1 MLMVK
6 RFIKESLKPYKH
18 SVHNLNL
25 YMLKSLGRKLI
36 SGKIESKK
44 GLFFFLNE
52 RKSKLN
58 NKLKKLF
65 FQEQRTAL
73 PMVPGLKIL

>member
-44 GLFFFLNE
+44 GLFFFLMRGNQ
-52 RKSKLN
+52 N
-58 NKLKKLF
+58 
-65 FQEQRTAL
+65 
-73 PMVPGLKIL
+73 

>member
-18 SVHNLNL
+18 IVHNLNL

-44 GLFFFLNE
+44 GFVFFLM
-52 RKSKLN
+52 RG
-58 NKLKKLF
+58 NKN
-65 FQEQRTAL
+65 
-73 PMVPGLKIL
+73 

>member
-44 GLFFFLNE
+44 GLFFFLWE
-52 RKSKLN
+52 EIKTK
-58 NKLKKLF
+58 
-65 FQEQRTAL
+65 Q
-73 PMVPGLKIL
+73 